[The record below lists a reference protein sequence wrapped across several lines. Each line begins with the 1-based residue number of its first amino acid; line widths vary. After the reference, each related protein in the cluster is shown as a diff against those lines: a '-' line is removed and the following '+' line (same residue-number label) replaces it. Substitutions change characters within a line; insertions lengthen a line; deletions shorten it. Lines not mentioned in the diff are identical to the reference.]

1 MFSKILEFY
10 SNFRHKLFMKG
21 LVHMKGKY
29 EVNQYIG
36 VPLETDDSGHYQI
49 KLDES
54 GDFKLHS
61 WRTGKHT
68 KGKFKKVGQIFITE
82 NNLMVGIVQAI
93 PVAFKDRH
101 AYTPL
106 QRFTSE
112 YVSDD
117 ILKIASKKLNE

>member
-1 MFSKILEFY
+1 MKRLDFN
-10 SNFRHKLFMKG
+10 SNFVHTLFMKG
-21 LVHMKGKY
+21 LKPMKGKY

-36 VPLETDDSGHYQI
+36 VPLETDDSGNYQI
-49 KLDES
+49 KMDES

-82 NNLMVGIVQAI
+82 NNLMVGIIKAI

-101 AYTPL
+101 DYTPL

-117 ILKIASKKLNE
+117 VLNAGKKKLKS

>member
-1 MFSKILEFY
+1 
-10 SNFRHKLFMKG
+10 
-21 LVHMKGKY
+21 
-29 EVNQYIG
+29 
-36 VPLETDDSGHYQI
+36 
-49 KLDES
+49 
-54 GDFKLHS
+54 
-61 WRTGKHT
+61 
-68 KGKFKKVGQIFITE
+68 
-82 NNLMVGIVQAI
+82 MVGIVQAI

>member
-1 MFSKILEFY
+1 
-10 SNFRHKLFMKG
+10 MKN
-21 LVHMKGKY
+21 KY
-29 EVNQYIG
+29 EVQRYIG
-36 VPLETDDSGHYQI
+36 LPVVSDNSGHYMF
-49 KLDES
+49 KADEQ
-54 GDFKLHS
+54 GNTKAHS

-82 NNLMVGIVQAI
+82 NNLMVGIIKAI

-101 AYTPL
+101 DYTPL

-117 ILKIASKKLNE
+117 VLEAGKKKLKS